1 MSNNNNNNWDPGTIG
16 LQVSSATTTTL
27 VTDASN
33 ATVPISASNMIILMN
48 MLNTTTPILMS
59 NMQTVAT

>member
-1 MSNNNNNNWDPGTIG
+1 MSNNNNNNWDPGTIR